1 MPAMDRPLDPTFRR
15 RTILKRATAT
25 GLSVSMLVAILIWG
39 PNWLRPSI
47 SRDRIRT
54 ARVDSGPIEASITA
68 SGTVVPEIEQVLS
81 SPVDARVIKILKRPG
96 AVLAAGE
103 PILQLDL
110 SESVLAV
117 ERLSQSMALKQNQ
130 QSKTKLDLENTL
142 IDLQSQW
149 DVKNLELQSLKSEV
163 ARNRS
168 LLKEGLTSEEVLRKS
183 ELDASKAAIELKKL
197 EAAKLNAQRSSAT
210 QREGLE
216 LEMTTLNKEREE
228 ARRQLNLGTTKSDRS
243 GVLTWVFPE
252 EGGTVHR
259 GEVVARIADLKTFRV
274 DAAVSDVHANR
285 IRVGLPARVKIEE
298 KYLAGAVSNILPT
311 IKDGVIT
318 LQVALDERSSPLL
331 RSNLRADVLLI
342 TDRKPAALRIKKG
355 PFINGGE
362 GSYEVFVIRGDAAV
376 KTLVRIGISSFDEYE
391 VAGGLLAGDEVI
403 ISDMSDYMHLKE
415 VKLK

>member
-1 MPAMDRPLDPTFRR
+1 MDRPLDPTFRR